1 MAVATAIAAGI
12 AVAGAIKGSIDSEKA
27 KKRAAAL
34 ADQADKMAKNRQ
46 VAINP
51 YANITNPFAN
61 LAVNTR
67 GAEFKAEQADVSLA
81 NSLDAMRQSGGGS
94 GMATQLAKMAIESK
108 MAIANDID
116 KQESENNRLRA
127 QGESDLQMKKAQGE
141 EFKFGIQESRQTADL
156 NRVAGL
162 AENEQQA
169 AAAGKAAMWSG
180 LGSAAGT
187 LATAGLAR
195 SGKGGKLGINSDDYS
210 DTFHDV

>member
-12 AVAGAIKGSIDSEKA
+12 AVAGAVKGGIDSAKA
-27 KKRAAAL
+27 KKKAAAL
-34 ADQADKMAKNRQ
+34 AAQADEMAKNRQ
-46 VAINP
+46 AAINP

-61 LAVNTR
+61 LTVNTK

-94 GMATQLAKMAIESK
+94 GMATQLAKMALESK
-108 MAIANDID
+108 MNIAQDID
-116 KQESENNRLRA
+116 RQEYENNKLRA

-141 EFKFGIQESRQTADL
+141 EFKFSTQEARQTADL
-156 NRVAGL
+156 NRVTGL

-169 AAAGKAAMWSG
+169 VAAGKAAMWSG

-187 LATAGLAR
+187 LATAGLQKTTTTTNADG
-195 SGKGGKLGINSDDYS
+195 SVIKTTG
-210 DTFHDV
+210 

>member
-12 AVAGAIKGSIDSEKA
+12 AVAGAVKGGIDSANA
-27 KKRAAAL
+27 KKKAASL
-34 ADQADKMAKNRQ
+34 AAQADEMAKNRQ
-46 VAINP
+46 AAINP

-61 LAVNTR
+61 LTVNTK

-94 GMATQLAKMAIESK
+94 GMATQLAKMALESK
-108 MAIANDID
+108 MNIASDID
-116 KQESENNRLRA
+116 KQEGENNRLRA
-127 QGESDLQMKKAQGE
+127 QGEADVQMKKAQGE
-141 EFKFGIQESRQTADL
+141 EFKFSTQESRQTADL
-156 NRVAGL
+156 NRVSGM

-187 LATAGLAR
+187 LASAGL
-195 SGKGGKLGINSDDYS
+195 GTKK
-210 DTFHDV
+210 

>member
-12 AVAGAIKGSIDSEKA
+12 AVAGAVKGGIDSAKA

-34 ADQADKMAKNRQ
+34 AAQADDMAKSRQ
-46 VAINP
+46 AAINP

-61 LAVNTR
+61 LTVNTK

-81 NSLDAMRQSGGGS
+81 SSLDAMRQSGGGS
-94 GMATQLAKMAIESK
+94 GMATQLAKMALESK

-116 KQESENNRLRA
+116 RQEEENNKLRA
-127 QGESDLQMKKAQGE
+127 QGAADVQMKKAQGE
-141 EFKFGIQESRQTADL
+141 EFKFGIQESRQMADL
-156 NRVAGL
+156 NRVTGL

-187 LATAGLAR
+187 LASAGL
-195 SGKGGKLGINSDDYS
+195 GKTTT
-210 DTFHDV
+210 DTTTTGTKTKK